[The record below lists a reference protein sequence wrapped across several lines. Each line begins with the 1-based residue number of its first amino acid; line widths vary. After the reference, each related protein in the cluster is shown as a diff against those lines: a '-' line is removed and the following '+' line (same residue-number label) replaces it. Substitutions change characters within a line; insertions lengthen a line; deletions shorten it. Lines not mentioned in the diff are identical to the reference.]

1 MAGDGG
7 RWREVHLVGED
18 DIIPPCH
25 AAAEDAC
32 EGRVGG
38 KVRGKDG
45 GRQGERHGGRHR
57 EMWGDVGRCGEMWGD
72 DLRTRP
78 P

>member
-25 AAAEDAC
+25 AAAEDAH
-32 EGRVGG
+32 EGQGERQ
-38 KVRGKDG
+38 G
-45 GRQGERHGGRHR
+45 GRQGERQGAGYR
-57 EMWGDVGRCGEMWGD
+57 EMWGDVGR
-72 DLRTRP
+72 
-78 P
+78 